1 MGYCGSVLRI
11 LQGLIGVGIE
21 PGQLGAAYFIPT
33 VVVPLL
39 LITHGL
45 VFRLLLR
52 GDGVAGSREG

>member
-1 MGYCGSVLRI
+1 V
-11 LQGLIGVGIE
+11 

-45 VFRLLLR
+45 MFRLLLQR
-52 GDGVAGSREG
+52 DTAIEK